1 LTGDVPNA
9 ARVLDLWR
17 DPSFRRFW
25 AGEAISLLGSQ
36 ITALALP
43 LSAVLLLDAG
53 PAEMAILGL
62 LSYLPFLVV
71 TLPAG
76 VWADRRRRRPLL
88 LVANVG
94 RAVALLAVPAGAWL
108 GVLSLPLLYGVAL
121 VVGVLTVLFEV
132 GYLAY
137 VPHLVARHQLVDANA
152 RLQATASAAEVG
164 GPGIG
169 GLLIAAVGAPVA
181 ILIDS
186 ASYLASAVLLL
197 GISRGEPEPAAARR
211 PSDIVGDIR
220 TGLRVTFSHPV
231 LRAFALA
238 AASNN
243 LAWQIVEV
251 VLLIYAT
258 QVLRLDPL
266 AIGTLFSVGA
276 TGAVLGAV
284 AAGSLGRLLGVG
296 RTIAVAMVL
305 CGAGT
310 LLVPL
315 ATPPSALGW
324 VILAIALF
332 IGGFGNTI
340 SVVHVITVR
349 QTITP
354 DDLLGRMNASYR
366 TLTYGA
372 IPVGAMI
379 GGVLGETIGL
389 QATMAVGAVGVFL
402 APLWVL
408 LSPVPGIRDAAAYPA
423 VGSPGAA

>member
-1 LTGDVPNA
+1 VTVPDP
-9 ARVLDLWR
+9 ARVLSLWR

-25 AGEAISLLGSQ
+25 SGEAISLLGSQ
-36 ITALALP
+36 VTALALP

-94 RAVALLAVPAGAWL
+94 RAAALLAVPAGAWL
-108 GVLSLPLLYGVAL
+108 GVLSLPLLYAVAL

-152 RLQATASAAEVG
+152 RLQATSSAAEVG
-164 GPGIG
+164 GPGLA

-211 PSDIVGDIR
+211 QSDIVGDIR
-220 TGLRVTFSHPV
+220 TGLRVTFTHPV

-266 AIGTLFSVGA
+266 AIGALFSVGA
-276 TGAVLGAV
+276 IGAVFGAL
-284 AAGSLGRLLGVG
+284 AAGSLGRRLGVG
-296 RTIAVAMVL
+296 RTIAAAMVL

-315 ATPPSALGW
+315 AAPPSALGW
-324 VILAIALF
+324 ATLAVALF

-408 LSPVPGIRDAAAYPA
+408 LSPVPAIRDAAAYPR
-423 VGSPGAA
+423 VGSARAA

>member
-1 LTGDVPNA
+1 VTVPDP
-9 ARVLDLWR
+9 ARVLSLWR

-25 AGEAISLLGSQ
+25 TGEAISLLGSQ
-36 ITALALP
+36 VTALALP

-94 RAVALLAVPAGAWL
+94 RAAALLAVPAGAWL
-108 GVLSLPLLYGVAL
+108 GLLSLPLLYAVAL
-121 VVGVLTVLFEV
+121 VVWVLTVLFEV

-152 RLQATASAAEVG
+152 RLQATSSAAEVG
-164 GPGIG
+164 GPGLA

-211 PSDIVGDIR
+211 QSDIVGDIR
-220 TGLRVTFSHPV
+220 TGLRVTFTHPV

-266 AIGTLFSVGA
+266 AIGALFSVGA
-276 TGAVLGAV
+276 IGAVFGAL
-284 AAGSLGRLLGVG
+284 AAGSLGRRLGVG
-296 RTIAVAMVL
+296 RTIAAAMVL

-315 ATPPSALGW
+315 AAPPSALGW
-324 VILAIALF
+324 ATLALALF
-332 IGGFGNTI
+332 MGGFGNTI

-408 LSPVPGIRDAAAYPA
+408 LSPVPGIRDAVAYPR
-423 VGSPGAA
+423 VGSARAA

>member
-1 LTGDVPNA
+1 VTVPDS
-9 ARVLDLWR
+9 ARVLSLWR

-25 AGEAISLLGSQ
+25 SGEAISLVGSQ
-36 ITALALP
+36 VTALALP

-94 RAVALLAVPAGAWL
+94 RAAALLAVPAGAWL
-108 GVLSLPLLYGVAL
+108 GVLSLPLLYAVAL

-152 RLQATASAAEVG
+152 RLQATSSAAEVG
-164 GPGIG
+164 GPGLA

-211 PSDIVGDIR
+211 QSDIVGDIR
-220 TGLRVTFSHPV
+220 TGLRVTFTHPV

-266 AIGTLFSVGA
+266 AIGALFSVGA
-276 TGAVLGAV
+276 IGAVLGAL
-284 AAGSLGRLLGVG
+284 AAGSLGRRLGVG
-296 RTIAVAMVL
+296 RTIAAAMVL

-315 ATPPSALGW
+315 AAPPSALGW
-324 VILAIALF
+324 ATLAFALF

-408 LSPVPGIRDAAAYPA
+408 LSPVPAIRDAAAYPR
-423 VGSPGAA
+423 VGSARAA

>member
-1 LTGDVPNA
+1 VTVPDS
-9 ARVLDLWR
+9 ARVLSLWR

-36 ITALALP
+36 VTALALP

-94 RAVALLAVPAGAWL
+94 RAAALLAVPAGAWL

-137 VPHLVARHQLVDANA
+137 VPQLVARHQLVDANA
-152 RLQATASAAEVG
+152 RLQATSSAAEVG
-164 GPGIG
+164 GPGLA

-211 PSDIVGDIR
+211 QSDIVGDIR
-220 TGLRVTFSHPV
+220 TGLRVTFTHPV

-266 AIGTLFSVGA
+266 AIGALFSVGA
-276 TGAVLGAV
+276 IGAVFGAL
-284 AAGSLGRLLGVG
+284 AARSLGRRLGVG
-296 RTIAVAMVL
+296 RTIAAAMVL

-315 ATPPSALGW
+315 AAPPSALGW
-324 VILAIALF
+324 ATLAVALF

-408 LSPVPGIRDAAAYPA
+408 LSPVPGIRDAAAYPR
-423 VGSPGAA
+423 VGSARAA

>member
-1 LTGDVPNA
+1 MSGDVRPA
-9 ARVLDLWR
+9 LPPLSLSR

-36 ITALALP
+36 ITTLALP
-43 LSAVLLLDAG
+43 LSAVILLDAG

-76 VWADRRRRRPLL
+76 VWVDRHRRRPLL
-88 LVANVG
+88 LIANIGRGMALVAIPVS
-94 RAVALLAVPAGAWL
+94 AWL
-108 GVLSLPLLYGVAL
+108 GVLTLPLLYGVAL
-121 VVGVLTVLFEV
+121 VVGILTVIFEV
-132 GYLAY
+132 AYLAY
-137 VPHLVARHQLVDANA
+137 VPHLVSRDRLTDANA
-152 RLQATASAAEVG
+152 RLQATSSATDVA
-164 GPGIG
+164 GPGIA

-197 GISRGEPEPAAARR
+197 GIRRPEPEPGGAGR
-211 PSDIVGDIR
+211 PVDIVGDIR
-220 TGLRVTFSHPV
+220 AGLRLTFTHPI
-231 LRAFALA
+231 LRAFALEA
-238 AASNN
+238 TTNN
-243 LAWQIVEV
+243 LAWQVVEV

-258 QVLRLDPL
+258 KVLGLDAL
-266 AIGTLFSVGA
+266 AIGAFFTLGAVGS
-276 TGAVLGAV
+276 VLGAL
-284 AAGSLGRLLGVG
+284 AAGPIARRLGVG
-296 RTIAVAMVL
+296 RTITGAMVL

-315 ATPPSALGW
+315 AAPPPLLGAA
-324 VILAIALF
+324 ILAVALF
-332 IGGFGNTI
+332 LGGFGTTVSN
-340 SVVHVITVR
+340 VHVVTVR

-372 IPVGAMI
+372 IPVGALI
-379 GGVLGETIGL
+379 GGLLGETLGL

-408 LSPVPGIRDAAAYPA
+408 FSPVPGLRDVATFPRVHERSAA
-423 VGSPGAA
+423 

>member
-1 LTGDVPNA
+1 VS
-9 ARVLDLWR
+9 LWR

-36 ITALALP
+36 VTALALP

-94 RAVALLAVPAGAWL
+94 RAAALLAVPAGAWL

-152 RLQATASAAEVG
+152 RLQATSSAAEVG
-164 GPGIG
+164 GPGLA

-211 PSDIVGDIR
+211 QSDIVGDIR
-220 TGLRVTFSHPV
+220 TGLRVTFTHPV

-266 AIGTLFSVGA
+266 AIGALFSVGA
-276 TGAVLGAV
+276 IGAVFGAV
-284 AAGSLGRLLGVG
+284 AAGRLGRRLGVG
-296 RTIAVAMVL
+296 RTIVGAMVL

-315 ATPPSALGW
+315 AAPPSALGW
-324 VILAIALF
+324 ATLAVALF

-354 DDLLGRMNASYR
+354 DELLGRMNASYR

-372 IPVGAMI
+372 IPVGALI

-408 LSPVPGIRDAAAYPA
+408 VSPVPGIRDAAAYPR
-423 VGSPGAA
+423 VGSARAA

>member
-1 LTGDVPNA
+1 VTVPDS
-9 ARVLDLWR
+9 ARVLSLWR

-36 ITALALP
+36 VTALALP

-94 RAVALLAVPAGAWL
+94 RAAALLAVPAGAWL

-137 VPHLVARHQLVDANA
+137 VPQLVARHQLVDANA
-152 RLQATASAAEVG
+152 RLQATSSAAEVG
-164 GPGIG
+164 GPGLA

-211 PSDIVGDIR
+211 QSDIVGDIR
-220 TGLRVTFSHPV
+220 TGLRVTFTHPV

-266 AIGTLFSVGA
+266 AIGALFSVGA
-276 TGAVLGAV
+276 IGAVFGAL
-284 AAGSLGRLLGVG
+284 AAGSLGRRLGVG
-296 RTIAVAMVL
+296 RTIAAAMVL

-315 ATPPSALGW
+315 AAPPSALGW
-324 VILAIALF
+324 ATLAVALF

-408 LSPVPGIRDAAAYPA
+408 LSPVPGIRDAAAYPR
-423 VGSPGAA
+423 VGSARAA

>member
-1 LTGDVPNA
+1 
-9 ARVLDLWR
+9 
-17 DPSFRRFW
+17 
-25 AGEAISLLGSQ
+25 
-36 ITALALP
+36 
-43 LSAVLLLDAG
+43 
-53 PAEMAILGL
+53 
-62 LSYLPFLVV
+62 
-71 TLPAG
+71 
-76 VWADRRRRRPLL
+76 
-88 LVANVG
+88 
-94 RAVALLAVPAGAWL
+94 
-108 GVLSLPLLYGVAL
+108 
-121 VVGVLTVLFEV
+121 
-132 GYLAY
+132 

-152 RLQATASAAEVG
+152 RLQATSSAAEVG
-164 GPGIG
+164 GPWLG

-197 GISRGEPEPAAARR
+197 GINRGEPEPAAAGRQ
-211 PSDIVGDIR
+211 SDIVGDIR
-220 TGLRVTFSHPV
+220 TGLRVTFTHPV

-266 AIGTLFSVGA
+266 AIGSLFSVGA
-276 TGAVLGAV
+276 VGAVLGAV
-284 AAGSLGRLLGVG
+284 AAGRLGRRLGVG
-296 RTIAVAMVL
+296 RTIAAAMLL

-315 ATPPSALGW
+315 ATPPAPLGW
-324 VILAIALF
+324 ATLAVALF

-408 LSPVPGIRDAAAYPA
+408 LSPVPGIRDAAAYPRI
-423 VGSPGAA
+423 GSAPAA